1 MNIICFGFGQV
12 AKNFIK
18 KLKDQGTTFKLT
30 TTSREESK
38 TKEFENINY
47 ESFQFT
53 KEGFDKNFLKRF
65 EEADHILLSIAPI
78 HGVDIVIKNFK
89 DNFKSNKLKWI
100 TYLSATSVYGNHN
113 GEWVDENSETKPT
126 SPNGVERLKVEKE
139 WMQLASKFDLP
150 FQIFRLSG
158 IYSNQ
163 FNILKRL
170 KSGEAKIINKK
181 NHFFSR
187 IHVEDIADILL
198 SSLNNL
204 KKKEI
209 YNISDNLPASAEE
222 VAMYGVK
229 LLGID
234 KPKTIEINEIE
245 SEMLKNFYKDSKKV
259 DNKKM
264 KEFFN
269 HKLKYPTYVEG
280 LDSARLLP
288 AQARPSRVWQKPF
301 GPWCPLPKTLGR

>member
-1 MNIICFGFGQV
+1 MGTKNIICFGFGQV
-12 AKNFIK
+12 AKNFVK
-18 KLKDQGTTFKLT
+18 KLNDQKVSFKLT
-30 TTSREESK
+30 TTSREKSK
-38 TKEFENINY
+38 NKKFENINY

-53 KEGFDKNFLKRF
+53 EEGFDKNLISRF

-78 HGVDIVIKNFK
+78 NGTDIVIKNFK
-89 DNFKSNKLKWI
+89 DYFKSKKFKWI

-126 SPNGVERLKVEKE
+126 SISGVERLKVEKE
-139 WMQLASKFDLP
+139 WIQLANKFDLP
-150 FQIFRLSG
+150 IQIFRLSG

-163 FNILKRL
+163 YNILKRL

-187 IHVEDIADILL
+187 IHVEDIANVLS
-198 SSLNNL
+198 SSLNNF

-209 YNISDNLPASAEE
+209 YNISDNKPASAEE

-234 KPKTIEINEIE
+234 KPKAIEINEIK

-264 KEFFN
+264 KIFFN

-280 LDSARLLP
+280 LNYI
-288 AQARPSRVWQKPF
+288 F
-301 GPWCPLPKTLGR
+301 NNII

>member
-1 MNIICFGFGQV
+1 MKTKNIICFGFGQV

-18 KLKDQGTTFKLT
+18 KINDQGISFKLT

-38 TKEFENINY
+38 NKKFGNLSY

-53 KEGFDKNFLKRF
+53 EEGFDENFLSKF
-65 EEADHILLSIAPI
+65 EEADHILISVAPI
-78 HGVDIVIKNFK
+78 NGVDIVIKNLQ
-89 DNFKSNKLKWI
+89 NHFKSKKLKWI
-100 TYLSATSVYGNHN
+100 TYLSATSVYGDHG
-113 GEWVDENSETKPT
+113 GEWVNENSETKPT
-126 SPNGVERLKVEKE
+126 SPNGIERLKVEKE
-139 WMQLASKFDLP
+139 WMKLAIKFDLP

-163 FNILKRL
+163 YNILKRL
-170 KSGEAKIINKK
+170 KAGNAKIINKR

-187 IHVEDIADILL
+187 IHVEDIGNILS
-198 SSLNNL
+198 SSLNNF

-209 YNISDNLPASAEE
+209 YNISDNQPASAEE
-222 VAMYGVK
+222 VTMHGVK
-229 LLGID
+229 LLGLD
-234 KPKTIEINEIE
+234 KPKTIETSEIE

-269 HKLKYPTYVEG
+269 YKLKYPTYIEG
-280 LDSARLLP
+280 LDYI
-288 AQARPSRVWQKPF
+288 F
-301 GPWCPLPKTLGR
+301 NNTI

>member
-1 MNIICFGFGQV
+1 MNIVCFGFGQV

-18 KLKDQGTTFKLT
+18 KLKDQGAIFKLT
-30 TTSREESK
+30 TTSREGSK

-100 TYLSATSVYGNHN
+100 TYLSATSVYGDHN

-126 SPNGVERLKVEKE
+126 SPNGVDRLKVEKE

-187 IHVEDIADILL
+187 IHVEDIANILF
-198 SSLNNL
+198 SSLNNF

-280 LDSARLLP
+280 LNYI
-288 AQARPSRVWQKPF
+288 F
-301 GPWCPLPKTLGR
+301 NKTI

>member
-1 MNIICFGFGQV
+1 MKVMNIVCFGFGQV
-12 AKNFIK
+12 AQNFIK
-18 KLKDQGTTFKLT
+18 KLNDQGISFKLT
-30 TTSREESK
+30 VTSREESK
-38 TKEFENINY
+38 NKKFENINY

-53 KEGFDKNFLKRF
+53 EKGFDKFFLSRL

-78 HGVDIVIKNFK
+78 NGTDIVIQNFK
-89 DNFKSNKLKWI
+89 DYFKSSKFKWI
-100 TYLSATSVYGNHN
+100 TYLSATSVYGDHK

-126 SPNGVERLKVEKE
+126 SPNGIERLKVEKE
-139 WMQLASKFDLP
+139 WMELAIKFDLP

-163 FNILKRL
+163 YNILKRL
-170 KSGEAKIINKK
+170 KSGDAKIINKK

-187 IHVEDIADILL
+187 IHVEDIANVLFR
-198 SSLNNL
+198 SLNHF

-209 YNISDNLPASAEE
+209 YNISDNHPASAEE

-229 LLGID
+229 LLGTD

-269 HKLKYPTYVEG
+269 YKLKYPTYVEG
-280 LDSARLLP
+280 LNYI
-288 AQARPSRVWQKPF
+288 F
-301 GPWCPLPKTLGR
+301 NNTI

>member
-18 KLKDQGTTFKLT
+18 KLKDQGTAFKLT

-139 WMQLASKFDLP
+139 WMQLATKLDLP

-170 KSGEAKIINKK
+170 KLGEAKIINKK

-187 IHVEDIADILL
+187 IHVEDIANILS
-198 SSLNNL
+198 SSLNNF

-280 LDSARLLP
+280 LNYIFNN
-288 AQARPSRVWQKPF
+288 KI
-301 GPWCPLPKTLGR
+301 

>member
-1 MNIICFGFGQV
+1 MKTMNIICFGFGQV

-18 KLKDQGTTFKLT
+18 KLNDQEVPFKLT
-30 TTSREESK
+30 ATSREEYK
-38 TKEFENINY
+38 NKKFENINY

-53 KEGFDKNFLKRF
+53 EKSFDKNFISRF
-65 EEADHILLSIAPI
+65 EEADHILLSIPPI
-78 HGVDIVIKNFK
+78 NKSDVVIKNFK
-89 DNFKSNKLKWI
+89 NYFQSKKIKWV

-126 SPNGVERLKVEKE
+126 STNGIERLKVEKE

-163 FNILKRL
+163 YNILKRL
-170 KSGEAKIINKK
+170 KLGDAKIINKK

-187 IHVEDIADILL
+187 IHVEDIANVLS
-198 SSLNNL
+198 SSLNNF

-209 YNISDNLPASAEE
+209 YNISDNQPASAEE

-269 HKLKYPTYVEG
+269 YKLKYSTYVEG
-280 LDSARLLP
+280 LNHIFNNS
-288 AQARPSRVWQKPF
+288 F
-301 GPWCPLPKTLGR
+301 

>member
-1 MNIICFGFGQV
+1 MKKMNIACFGFGQV

-18 KLKDQGTTFKLT
+18 KLNNDGILFNLA
-30 TTSREESK
+30 TTSREK
-38 TKEFENINY
+38 TKNKKLDNINY

-53 KEGFDKNFLKRF
+53 EKTLDKNFILKLD
-65 EEADHILLSIAPI
+65 EADHILLSIAPVN
-78 HGVDIVIKNFK
+78 GDDIVIKNFK
-89 DNFKSNKLKWI
+89 NYFKSKKLKWI

-126 SPNGVERLKVEKE
+126 STNGIERLKVEKK
-139 WMQLASKFDLP
+139 WMELADKFDLP

-163 FNILKRL
+163 YNILTRL

-181 NHFFSR
+181 NHFLSR
-187 IHVEDIADILL
+187 IHVEDIANIL
-198 SSLNNL
+198 SSSLTQL
-204 KKKEI
+204 KKNEV
-209 YNISDNLPASAEE
+209 YNISDDKPASAEE

-229 LLGID
+229 LLGVE

-245 SEMLKNFYKDSKKV
+245 SVMLKNFYKDSKKV

-269 HKLKYPTYVEG
+269 YKLKHPTYVEG
-280 LDSARLLP
+280 LNYIFNHS
-288 AQARPSRVWQKPF
+288 
-301 GPWCPLPKTLGR
+301 T

>member
-1 MNIICFGFGQV
+1 MNIVCFGFGQV

-18 KLKDQGTTFKLT
+18 RLNERGVPFKLT
-30 TTSREESK
+30 TTSRENSK
-38 TKEFENINY
+38 NKKFENINY

-53 KEGFDKNFLKRF
+53 EEVFDKNLISRF
-65 EEADHILLSIAPI
+65 EEADHVLLSIAPVN
-78 HGVDIVIKNFK
+78 GTDIVIKNLK
-89 DNFKSNKLKWI
+89 DYFKSSKFKWI
-100 TYLSATSVYGNHN
+100 TYLSATSVYGDHS
-113 GEWVDENSETKPT
+113 GGWVDEKSETKPT

-139 WMQLASKFDLP
+139 WMELAVKFDLP
-150 FQIFRLSG
+150 LQIFRLSG

-187 IHVEDIADILL
+187 IHVEDIANVLF
-198 SSLNNL
+198 SSLNSF

-209 YNISDNLPASAEE
+209 YNISDNQPASAEE

-229 LLGID
+229 LLGMD
-234 KPKTIEINEIE
+234 KPKAIEINEIE
-245 SEMLKNFYKDSKKV
+245 NEMLKNFYKDSKKV

-264 KEFFN
+264 KEFFSL
-269 HKLKYPTYVEG
+269 KLKYPTYVEG
-280 LDSARLLP
+280 LNYI
-288 AQARPSRVWQKPF
+288 F
-301 GPWCPLPKTLGR
+301 NNNI

>member
-1 MNIICFGFGQV
+1 MNTKNIICFGFGQV

-18 KLKDQGTTFKLT
+18 KLIDQGATFKLT
-30 TTSREESK
+30 TTSREDSK

-53 KEGFDKNFLKRF
+53 EEGFDKNFISRF

-78 HGVDIVIKNFK
+78 NGTDIVIKNLK
-89 DNFKSNKLKWI
+89 DYFKSSKFKWI

-126 SPNGVERLKVEKE
+126 SQNGIERLKVEKE
-139 WMQLASKFDLP
+139 WMQLASKYDLP

-163 FNILKRL
+163 YNILKRL

-187 IHVEDIADILL
+187 IHVEDIANVLS
-198 SSLNNL
+198 SSLNNF

-209 YNISDNLPASAEE
+209 YNISDNQPASAEE
-222 VAMYGVK
+222 VVMYGVK

-234 KPKTIEINEIE
+234 KPKTIEINEIK

-280 LDSARLLP
+280 LNYI
-288 AQARPSRVWQKPF
+288 F
-301 GPWCPLPKTLGR
+301 NNII

>member
-1 MNIICFGFGQV
+1 MKAMNIICFGFGQV

-18 KLKDQGTTFKLT
+18 KLNDQGVSFKLT

-38 TKEFENINY
+38 NKKFENVNY

-53 KEGFDKNFLKRF
+53 EKGFDKNFISRF
-65 EEADHILLSIAPI
+65 EEADHIILSIAPI
-78 HGVDIVIKNFK
+78 NGVDIVIKNFQ
-89 DNFKSNKLKWI
+89 NYFKSKKLKWI
-100 TYLSATSVYGNHN
+100 TYLSATSVYGDHK
-113 GEWVDENSETKPT
+113 GEWVDESSETKPT
-126 SPNGVERLKVEKE
+126 STNGIERLKVEKE
-139 WMQLASKFDLP
+139 WMELAKTFDLP

-163 FNILKRL
+163 YNILKRL

-187 IHVEDIADILL
+187 IHVEDIANILA

-209 YNISDNLPASAEE
+209 YNISDNQPASAEE

-229 LLGID
+229 LLGTD
-234 KPKTIEINEIE
+234 KPRTIEINDIE

-269 HKLKYPTYVEG
+269 YKLKYPTYVEG
-280 LDSARLLP
+280 LNYI
-288 AQARPSRVWQKPF
+288 F
-301 GPWCPLPKTLGR
+301 NNTI

>member
-18 KLKDQGTTFKLT
+18 KLKDQGATFKLT
-30 TTSREESK
+30 ATSREKSK
-38 TKEFENINY
+38 TEEFENITY

-187 IHVEDIADILL
+187 IHVEDIANILF
-198 SSLNNL
+198 SSLNNF

-209 YNISDNLPASAEE
+209 YNISDNLPASAVE

-280 LDSARLLP
+280 LNYI
-288 AQARPSRVWQKPF
+288 F
-301 GPWCPLPKTLGR
+301 NKTI

>member
-1 MNIICFGFGQV
+1 METKNIICFGFGQV

-18 KLKDQGTTFKLT
+18 KLNDQGIPFQLT

-38 TKEFENINY
+38 SKKFKNINY

-53 KEGFDKNFLKRF
+53 EGSFDENFISRF
-65 EEADHILLSIAPI
+65 EKADHILLSIAPI
-78 HGVDIVIKNFK
+78 SGTDIVIKNLK
-89 DNFKSNKLKWI
+89 DYFKSSKFKWI
-100 TYLSATSVYGNHN
+100 TYLSATSVYGDHS
-113 GEWVDENSETKPT
+113 GGWVDEKSETKPT

-139 WMQLASKFDLP
+139 WMELAVKFDLP
-150 FQIFRLSG
+150 LQIFRLSG

-187 IHVEDIADILL
+187 IHVEDIANVLS
-198 SSLNNL
+198 SSLNCF

-209 YNISDNLPASAEE
+209 YNISDNQPASAEE

-229 LLGID
+229 LLGMD
-234 KPKTIEINEIE
+234 KPKAIEINEIE
-245 SEMLKNFYKDSKKV
+245 NEMLKNFYKDSKKV

-264 KEFFN
+264 KEFFSL
-269 HKLKYPTYVEG
+269 KLKYPTYVEG
-280 LDSARLLP
+280 LNYI
-288 AQARPSRVWQKPF
+288 F
-301 GPWCPLPKTLGR
+301 NNNI

>member
-1 MNIICFGFGQV
+1 MQTKNIICFGFGQV

-18 KLKDQGTTFKLT
+18 QLNDQRISFKLT

-38 TKEFENINY
+38 NKKFENINY

-53 KEGFDKNFLKRF
+53 KEGFDKNFISRF

-78 HGVDIVIKNFK
+78 NGTDIVIKNLK
-89 DNFKSNKLKWI
+89 SHFKSSKFKWI
-100 TYLSATSVYGNHN
+100 TYLSATSVYGNHS

-126 SPNGVERLKVEKE
+126 STNGIERLKVEKE

-163 FNILKRL
+163 YNILKRL

-187 IHVEDIADILL
+187 IHVEDIANILF
-198 SSLNNL
+198 SSFNNF

-209 YNISDNLPASAEE
+209 YNISDNQPASAEE

-229 LLGID
+229 LLGIE

-269 HKLKYPTYVEG
+269 YKLKYPTYVEG
-280 LDSARLLP
+280 LNYI
-288 AQARPSRVWQKPF
+288 F
-301 GPWCPLPKTLGR
+301 NNTI

>member
-1 MNIICFGFGQV
+1 MNIVCFGFGQV

-18 KLKDQGTTFKLT
+18 RINDAGVVFNLT
-30 TTSREESK
+30 TTSREETTNK
-38 TKEFENINY
+38 KFEDIDY
-47 ESFQFT
+47 QSFQFT
-53 KEGFDKNFLKRF
+53 EKIFDKKFISKL
-65 EEADHILLSIAPI
+65 EEADHILLSIAPVN
-78 HGVDIVIKNFK
+78 GADIVIKNFQ
-89 DNFKSNKLKWI
+89 NYFKSNKLKWI
-100 TYLSATSVYGNHN
+100 TYLSATSVYGNHS

-126 SPNGVERLKVEKE
+126 SLNGIERLKVEKE
-139 WMQLASKFDLP
+139 WMKLSDKFNLP

-163 FNILKRL
+163 YNILTRL
-170 KSGEAKIINKK
+170 KSGEVKIINKK

-187 IHVEDIADILL
+187 VHVEDIANILYNSFDL
-198 SSLNNL
+198 F

-209 YNISDNLPASAEE
+209 YNISDDKPASAEE

-234 KPKTIEINEIE
+234 KPKTIEIKEIQ

-269 HKLKYPTYVEG
+269 YKLKYPTYVEG
-280 LDSARLLP
+280 LNYI
-288 AQARPSRVWQKPF
+288 F
-301 GPWCPLPKTLGR
+301 NNFI

>member
-1 MNIICFGFGQV
+1 MNEKNIICFGFGQV

-18 KLKDQGTTFKLT
+18 IINDQGISFKLT

-38 TKEFENINY
+38 NKKFENINY

-53 KEGFDKNFLKRF
+53 KDGFDKNFISRF
-65 EEADHILLSIAPI
+65 ENADHILLSIAPI
-78 HGVDIVIKNFK
+78 SGIDIVIKNFK
-89 DNFKSNKLKWI
+89 DYFKSNKFKWI
-100 TYLSATSVYGNHN
+100 TYLSATSVYGNHD

-126 SPNGVERLKVEKE
+126 SPNGIERLKVEKE
-139 WMQLASKFDLP
+139 WMELASKLDLP

-158 IYSNQ
+158 IYSNKY
-163 FNILKRL
+163 NILTRL
-170 KSGEAKIINKK
+170 KSGNAKIINKK

-187 IHVEDIADILL
+187 IHVEDIANVLS

-209 YNISDNLPASAEE
+209 YNISDNHPASAEE
-222 VAMYGVK
+222 VTMYGVK

-245 SEMLKNFYKDSKKV
+245 SDMLKNFYKDSKKV

-264 KEFFN
+264 KEFFR

-280 LDSARLLP
+280 LNYIFDNNI
-288 AQARPSRVWQKPF
+288 
-301 GPWCPLPKTLGR
+301 

>member
-1 MNIICFGFGQV
+1 MKAMNIICFGFGQV

-18 KLKDQGTTFKLT
+18 KLKDQGATFKLT

-38 TKEFENINY
+38 TKEFENITY

-126 SPNGVERLKVEKE
+126 SPNGVDRLKVEKE

-187 IHVEDIADILL
+187 IHVEDIANILF
-198 SSLNNL
+198 SSLNNF

-280 LDSARLLP
+280 LNYI
-288 AQARPSRVWQKPF
+288 F
-301 GPWCPLPKTLGR
+301 NKTI

>member
-18 KLKDQGTTFKLT
+18 KLKDQGATFKLT
-30 TTSREESK
+30 ATSREESK
-38 TKEFENINY
+38 TEEFENITY

-126 SPNGVERLKVEKE
+126 SPNGVDRLKVEKE

-187 IHVEDIADILL
+187 IHVEDIANILF
-198 SSLNNL
+198 SSLNNF

-280 LDSARLLP
+280 LNYI
-288 AQARPSRVWQKPF
+288 F
-301 GPWCPLPKTLGR
+301 NKTI

>member
-1 MNIICFGFGQV
+1 
-12 AKNFIK
+12 
-18 KLKDQGTTFKLT
+18 
-30 TTSREESK
+30 
-38 TKEFENINY
+38 
-47 ESFQFT
+47 
-53 KEGFDKNFLKRF
+53 
-65 EEADHILLSIAPI
+65 
-78 HGVDIVIKNFK
+78 
-89 DNFKSNKLKWI
+89 
-100 TYLSATSVYGNHN
+100 
-113 GEWVDENSETKPT
+113 
-126 SPNGVERLKVEKE
+126 
-139 WMQLASKFDLP
+139 MQLASKFDLP

-163 FNILKRL
+163 YNILKRL

-187 IHVEDIADILL
+187 IHVEDIANILF
-198 SSLNNL
+198 SSLNNF

-209 YNISDNLPASAEE
+209 YNISDNQPASAEE
-222 VAMYGVK
+222 VTMYGVK

-280 LDSARLLP
+280 LNYI
-288 AQARPSRVWQKPF
+288 F
-301 GPWCPLPKTLGR
+301 NNII